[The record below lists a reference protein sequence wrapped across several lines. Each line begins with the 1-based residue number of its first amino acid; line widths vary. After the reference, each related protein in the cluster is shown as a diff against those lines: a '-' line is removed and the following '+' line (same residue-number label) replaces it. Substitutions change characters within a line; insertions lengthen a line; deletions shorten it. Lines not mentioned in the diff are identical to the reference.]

1 MFDFIRRKIIVFSP
15 VFLAILERVNTT
27 QGTTAMETYTVEQT
41 LASLRSNVE
50 SDHNLPGFGTVYLDN
65 ARLPGQSDK
74 QFRAHLS
81 ALSKRGDYKII
92 DGYAFGA
99 VRM

>member
-1 MFDFIRRKIIVFSP
+1 
-15 VFLAILERVNTT
+15 
-27 QGTTAMETYTVEQT
+27 METYTVEQT

-99 VRM
+99 VRI